1 MATTKAVHAI
11 HPAYLGAHLVN
22 VYGLK
27 KFTSMANQYRIE
39 YGYDKRDVTELTI
52 KKYNNPESFPDGH
65 YEWYSDFITSLVLQL
80 FRGARFMAC
89 DMT

>member
-11 HPAYLGAHLVN
+11 HPAHLGAHLVG
-22 VYGLK
+22 VYGLT

-39 YGYDKRDVTELTI
+39 YGYDSRPVTELTI
-52 KKYNNPESFPDGH
+52 KKYNNVESFPVGH
-65 YEWYSDFITSLVLQL
+65 YEWYSDFIASLVLQL

-89 DMT
+89 DLT